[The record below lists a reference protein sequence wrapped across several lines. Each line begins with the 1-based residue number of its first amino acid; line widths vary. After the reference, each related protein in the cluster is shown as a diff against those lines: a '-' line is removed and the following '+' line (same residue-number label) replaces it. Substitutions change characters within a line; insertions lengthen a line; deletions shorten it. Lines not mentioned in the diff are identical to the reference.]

1 MANIVN
7 GSIFGIRMYG
17 EVTAKDMENF
27 AEFMKSLENL
37 KKSLVKMFNEQVA
50 EMAMKQLLSN
60 TKVELSQGEVEN
72 NEMWENLV
80 EMGIVFKKEH
90 KELSNRMMI
99 E

>member
-37 KKSLVKMFNEQVA
+37 KKSLTNMFNEQVA
-50 EMAMKQLLSN
+50 EMAMKRLLSD
-60 TKVELSQGEVEN
+60 TRVELSQGEVEN
-72 NEMWENLV
+72 KEMWESLV
-80 EMGIVFKKEH
+80 GMGAVFKKEH
-90 KELSNRMMI
+90 KELSNRMKI

>member
-7 GSIFGIRMYG
+7 GNIFGIRMYG

-60 TKVELSQGEVEN
+60 TRVELSQGEVEN
-72 NEMWENLV
+72 NEMWESLV
-80 EMGIVFKKEH
+80 EMGVVFKKEH

>member
-7 GSIFGIRMYG
+7 GSVFGIHMYG

-37 KKSLVKMFNEQVA
+37 KKSLAKMFNEQVA

-60 TKVELSQGEVEN
+60 TRVELSQGEVEN
-72 NEMWENLV
+72 KEVWENLV
-80 EMGIVFKKEH
+80 EMGVVFKKEH

>member
-1 MANIVN
+1 MTNIVN

-60 TKVELSQGEVEN
+60 TRVELSQGEVEN
-72 NEMWENLV
+72 KEVWENLV

-90 KELSNRMMI
+90 KELGNRMMI

>member
-27 AEFMKSLENL
+27 AEFMRSLESM
-37 KKSLVKMFNEQVA
+37 KKSLGKLFNEQVA
-50 EMAMKQLLSN
+50 EMAMKQVLSN
-60 TKVELSQGEVEN
+60 TRVELSQGEVEN
-72 NEMWENLV
+72 KEMWESLV
-80 EMGIVFKKEH
+80 EMGVVFKKEH
-90 KELSNRMMI
+90 KELNNRMMI

>member
-60 TKVELSQGEVEN
+60 TRVELSQGEVEN
-72 NEMWENLV
+72 KEVWENLV

-90 KELSNRMMI
+90 KELGNRMMI

>member
-27 AEFMKSLENL
+27 AEFMQSLENL
-37 KKSLVKMFNEQVA
+37 KKSLGKLFNEQVA
-50 EMAMKQLLSN
+50 EMAMKQVLSN
-60 TKVELSQGEVEN
+60 TRVELSQGEVEN
-72 NEMWENLV
+72 KEMWESLV
-80 EMGIVFKKEH
+80 GMGVVFKKGH

>member
-27 AEFMKSLENL
+27 AEFMQSLENL
-37 KKSLVKMFNEQVA
+37 KKSLGKLFNEQVA
-50 EMAMKQLLSN
+50 EMAMKQVLSN
-60 TKVELSQGEVEN
+60 TRVELSQGEVEN
-72 NEMWENLV
+72 KEMWESLV
-80 EMGIVFKKEH
+80 KMGVVFKKEH

>member
-27 AEFMKSLENL
+27 AEFMQSLENL
-37 KKSLVKMFNEQVA
+37 KKSLGKLFNEQVA
-50 EMAMKQLLSN
+50 EMAMKQILSN
-60 TKVELSQGEVEN
+60 TRVELSQGEVEN
-72 NEMWENLV
+72 KEVWENLV
-80 EMGIVFKKEH
+80 EMGVVFKKEH

>member
-27 AEFMKSLENL
+27 AEFMQSLENL
-37 KKSLVKMFNEQVA
+37 KKSLGKLFNEQVA
-50 EMAMKQLLSN
+50 EMAMKQVLSN
-60 TKVELSQGEVEN
+60 TRVELSQGEVEN
-72 NEMWENLV
+72 KEMWESLV
-80 EMGIVFKKEH
+80 GMGVVFKKEH

>member
-27 AEFMKSLENL
+27 AEFMQSLENL
-37 KKSLVKMFNEQVA
+37 KKSLGKLFNEQVA
-50 EMAMKQLLSN
+50 EMAMKQVLSN
-60 TKVELSQGEVEN
+60 TRVELSQGEVEN
-72 NEMWENLV
+72 KEMWESLV
-80 EMGIVFKKEH
+80 EMGVVFKKEH

>member
-37 KKSLVKMFNEQVA
+37 KKSLGKLFNEQVA

-72 NEMWENLV
+72 KEVWENLV
-80 EMGIVFKKEH
+80 AMGVVFKKEH

>member
-7 GSIFGIRMYG
+7 GSVFGIRMYG

-37 KKSLVKMFNEQVA
+37 KKSLAKMFNEQVA
-50 EMAMKQLLSN
+50 EMAFEQLLSG
-60 TKVELSQGEVEN
+60 TRVELSQGEVEDK
-72 NEMWENLV
+72 EMWENLV
-80 EMGIVFKKEH
+80 KMGVVFKKEH
-90 KELSNRMMI
+90 NELSCRIMI

>member
-37 KKSLVKMFNEQVA
+37 KKSLAKLFNEQVA
-50 EMAMKQLLSN
+50 EMAMKQLLSD
-60 TKVELSQGEVEN
+60 TRVELSQGEVEN
-72 NEMWENLV
+72 KEVWENLV

>member
-27 AEFMKSLENL
+27 AEFMQSLENL
-37 KKSLVKMFNEQVA
+37 KKSLGKLFNEQVA
-50 EMAMKQLLSN
+50 EMAMKQVLSN
-60 TKVELSQGEVEN
+60 TRVELSQGEVEN
-72 NEMWENLV
+72 KEVWENLV
-80 EMGIVFKKEH
+80 EMGVVFKTEH